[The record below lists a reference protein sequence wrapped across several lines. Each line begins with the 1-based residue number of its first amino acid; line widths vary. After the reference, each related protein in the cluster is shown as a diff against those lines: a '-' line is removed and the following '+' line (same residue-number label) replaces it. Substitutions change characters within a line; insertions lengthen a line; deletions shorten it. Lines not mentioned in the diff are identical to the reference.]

1 MTVKSIFDNPN
12 FADFLKCIFQSANFS
27 STLNVSSSFDGN
39 PESGLSYL
47 SGFKDI
53 IIRALNPYEGPLHNT
68 LGCLIHLASK
78 TASLSPTRIVLWLF
92 SLFVR
97 IESKMEFVI
106 LNVLYVIFGCMPL
119 LEMKYR
125 IRKIDH

>member
-1 MTVKSIFDNPN
+1 MTVKSIFDHPN
-12 FADFLKCIFQSANFS
+12 FANFLKCVFQSANFS
-27 STLNVSSSFDGN
+27 STLNVSSFSDGN

-53 IIRALNPYEGPLHNT
+53 IIRALSPYEGDLPDT
-68 LGCLIHLASK
+68 LGCLIDLASE
-78 TASLSPTRIVLWLF
+78 TASLPPTGIVLWLF

-106 LNVLYVIFGCMPL
+106 LNILYMLFLVVYHCW
-119 LEMKYR
+119 K
-125 IRKIDH
+125 